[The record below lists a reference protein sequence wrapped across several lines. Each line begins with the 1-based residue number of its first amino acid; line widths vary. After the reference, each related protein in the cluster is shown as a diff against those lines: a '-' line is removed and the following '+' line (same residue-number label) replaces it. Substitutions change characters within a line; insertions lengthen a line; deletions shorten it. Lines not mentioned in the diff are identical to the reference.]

1 MDKLFKIMQTIFTLK
16 ATTRTGWNKKP
27 RKNEKWRRRVVK
39 NAESVAD
46 HSFSTA
52 FMAMMVAKLF
62 KLDQLKMV
70 KMALVH
76 DLAESITGDIVTETE
91 RGAKKR
97 RMELKKQAAEL
108 AAMEEIFV
116 GFSGGDEYINLWIE
130 FEEQSTPEARIV
142 RQLDKIEAVLQ
153 AHYYKDQG
161 QKVQPEEFLFTAR
174 PLISEPL
181 LKELLEFC
189 FQSDKSE

>member
-1 MDKLFKIMQTIFTLK
+1 MDKLFEIMQTILKLK
-16 ATTRTGWNKKP
+16 ATVRTGWNKKP
-27 RKNEKWRRRVVK
+27 RKNEKWKRRIVK

-62 KLDQLKMV
+62 KLDQLKMI

-76 DLAESITGDIVTETE
+76 DLAESVTGDIVTETE
-91 RGAKKR
+91 RGARKR

-108 AAMEEIFV
+108 ATMENIFSEIP
-116 GFSGGDEYINLWIE
+116 GGDEYLNLWIE
-130 FEEQSTPEARIV
+130 FEEQSTPEARVV

-153 AHYYKDQG
+153 ARYYKDSG
-161 QKVQPEEFLFTAR
+161 QQVQPEEFLSTAR

-181 LKELLEFC
+181 LKELLELC
-189 FQSDKSE
+189 DE